1 MQMVMMVLI
10 LAIVFALGAGALA
23 VYSQL
28 SDAGDSPEQEAGT
41 ETWRTVNAEVVSVLK
56 AGSRTF
62 LLVRYSVGT
71 SLVHNDILYPLPGEV
86 PVVGRRVPIRYDP
99 GAPARAVYDRH
110 RVSGTSPH
118 GTEPRRPVNRRP
130 LTSARG

>member
-28 SDAGDSPEQEAGT
+28 SDAGDSPEHETGT

-86 PVVGRRVPIRYDP
+86 VVGQRVPIRYDP

-110 RVSGTSPH
+110 RVS
-118 GTEPRRPVNRRP
+118 
-130 LTSARG
+130 A

>member
-1 MQMVMMVLI
+1 MVMMVLL
-10 LAIVFALGAGALA
+10 LAIVLALGAGALA
-23 VYSQL
+23 LYSL
-28 SDAGDSPEQEAGT
+28 FSEAGDSPEHEAGT

-86 PVVGRRVPIRYDP
+86 PVVGQRVPIRYDP
-99 GAPARAVYDRH
+99 SAPARAVYDRH
-110 RVSGTSPH
+110 RVSGTPPRA
-118 GTEPRRPVNRRP
+118 TEPRRPVSRRP
-130 LTSARG
+130 MTRA